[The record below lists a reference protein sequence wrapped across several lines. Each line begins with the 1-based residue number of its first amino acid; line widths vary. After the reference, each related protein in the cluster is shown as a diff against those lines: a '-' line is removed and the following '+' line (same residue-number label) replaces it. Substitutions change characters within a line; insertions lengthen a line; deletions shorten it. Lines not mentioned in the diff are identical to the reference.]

1 MIRSMT
7 GYGRKE
13 ASGDAGQF
21 TIEIRSVNNRYID
34 VQVKVP
40 RGLSLLELRVK
51 KIVQE
56 RCSRGRFDVL
66 ITRNGDREK
75 TARLVVDDV
84 LAAQYVGLLRDL
96 KTRYGLAG
104 DVDLSL
110 VAGMQNIITLTEVSE
125 DMEAIWA
132 LLATGLD
139 AALDELG
146 RMRQDEG
153 AALVRDIRGRIDAI
167 EGMVRAIGAQS
178 PLTVEKARK
187 RMADTL
193 AKLLQEQPD
202 PVRLAQE
209 IAILAERTD
218 VTEELTRLNSHLA
231 QFRAM
236 LTGTPEEAVGR
247 KLDFLL
253 QEMGREVN
261 TIASK
266 CQDAAIS
273 LDVVQS
279 KAELE
284 KIREQVQN
292 IE

>member
-7 GYGRKE
+7 GYGRNE
-13 ASGDAGQF
+13 ANGDAGHF
-21 TIEIRSVNNRYID
+21 TIELRSVNNRYID

-51 KIVQE
+51 KAVQE
-56 RCSRGRFDVL
+56 RCFRGRFDVL
-66 ITRNGDREK
+66 ITRNSGCEK
-75 TARLVVDDV
+75 ATRLVVDDV
-84 LAAQYVGLLRDL
+84 LAGQYVGLLRDL

-104 DVDLSL
+104 EVELSL
-110 VAGMQNIITLTEVSE
+110 VAGMQNIITMTEVSE
-125 DMEAIWA
+125 DLEAIGE
-132 LLATGLD
+132 LLDAGLA
-139 AALDELG
+139 AALDELD
-146 RMRQDEG
+146 RMRLDEG
-153 AALVRDIRGRIDAI
+153 AALARDIHGRISTL
-167 EGMVRAIGAQS
+167 EGMVRSIGAQS

-218 VTEELTRLNSHLA
+218 VTEELTRLSSHLA

-236 LTGTPEEAVGR
+236 LTGTEEEAVGR

-273 LDVVQS
+273 LVVVQS

>member
-1 MIRSMT
+1 MT

-13 ASGDAGQF
+13 ASGEAGHF
-21 TIEIRSVNNRYID
+21 SIEIRSVNNRYID
-34 VQVKVP
+34 VQAKMP

-51 KIVQE
+51 KAVQE

-66 ITRNGDREK
+66 ITRNNDREK
-75 TARLVVDDV
+75 STRLVVDDV
-84 LAAQYVGLLRDL
+84 LAGQYVGLLRDL
-96 KTRYGLAG
+96 KMRYGLAG
-104 DVDLSL
+104 EVDLSL
-110 VAGMQNIITLTEVSE
+110 VAGMQNIITMTEVSE
-125 DMEAIWA
+125 DMEAIWV
-132 LLATGLD
+132 LLTNGLD
-139 AALDELG
+139 AALDELD
-146 RMRQDEG
+146 RMRLDEG
-153 AALVRDIRGRIDAI
+153 AALVRDITGRIDAI
-167 EGMVRAIGAQS
+167 EGMVRSIGAQS

-187 RMADTL
+187 RMADAV

-202 PVRLAQE
+202 PARMAQE

-218 VTEELTRLNSHLA
+218 VTEELTRLDSHLA
-231 QFRAM
+231 QFRTM
-236 LTGTPEEAVGR
+236 LIETPEEAVGR

>member
-13 ASGDAGQF
+13 AGGDAGHF
-21 TIEIRSVNNRYID
+21 SIEIRSVNNRYID

-51 KIVQE
+51 KAVQE

-66 ITRNGDREK
+66 ITRNSDREK
-75 TARLVVDDV
+75 PTRLVVDDA

-104 DVDLSL
+104 EPDLSL
-110 VAGMQNIITLTEVSE
+110 MAGLPNIITMTEVSE
-125 DMEAIWA
+125 DREAIWA
-132 LLATGLD
+132 LLAGGLD
-139 AALDELG
+139 AALDELDQ
-146 RMRQDEG
+146 MRLDEG
-153 AALVRDIRGRIDAI
+153 AALARDIVSRIDAI

-178 PLTVEKARK
+178 PITVEKARK
-187 RMADTL
+187 RMTDTL
-193 AKLLQEQPD
+193 ARLLQEQPD
-202 PVRLAQE
+202 PARLAQE

-218 VTEELTRLNSHLA
+218 VSEELTRLDSHLA

-236 LTGTPEEAVGR
+236 LIDKPKEAVGR

-266 CQDAAIS
+266 CQDASIS
-273 LDVVQS
+273 LDVVES

>member
-1 MIRSMT
+1 MT
-7 GYGRKE
+7 GYGRNE
-13 ASGDAGQF
+13 ANGEAGHF

-51 KIVQE
+51 KAVQE

-66 ITRNGDREK
+66 ITRNTDRGNA
-75 TARLVVDDV
+75 TRLVVDDV
-84 LAAQYVGLLRDL
+84 LAGQYVGLLRDL

-104 DVDLSL
+104 EVDLSL
-110 VAGMQNIITLTEVSE
+110 VAAMQNIVTMTEVSE
-125 DMEAIWA
+125 DLEAIGA
-132 LLATGLD
+132 LLTTGLA
-139 AALDELG
+139 AALDELD
-146 RMRQDEG
+146 RMRLDEG
-153 AALVRDIRGRIDAI
+153 AALARDIHRRTNAI
-167 EGMVRAIGAQS
+167 EGMVRSIGAQS

-187 RMADTL
+187 RMTDAL

-209 IAILAERTD
+209 IALLAERTD
-218 VTEELTRLNSHLA
+218 VTEELTRLDSHLA

-236 LTGTPEEAVGR
+236 LTNTEEAVGR

-273 LDVVQS
+273 LVVVQS

>member
-13 ASGDAGQF
+13 ASGEAGHF

-51 KIVQE
+51 KAVQE
-56 RCSRGRFDVL
+56 RCSRGRFDVMV
-66 ITRNGDREK
+66 TRNNDREK
-75 TARLVVDDV
+75 ATRLVVDDV
-84 LAAQYVGLLRDL
+84 LAAQYVGILRDL

-104 DVDLSL
+104 EVDLSL
-110 VAGMQNIITLTEVSE
+110 VAGIQNIITMTEVSE
-125 DMEAIWA
+125 DLEAIGV
-132 LLATGLD
+132 LLAGGLA
-139 AALDELG
+139 AALDELD

-153 AALVRDIRGRIDAI
+153 AALVRDITGRINAI
-167 EGMVRAIGAQS
+167 EAMVRAIAAQS

-193 AKLLQEQPD
+193 AKLLQEQLD

-218 VTEELTRLNSHLA
+218 VTEELTRLDSHLA

-236 LTGTPEEAVGR
+236 LTDTKEEAVGR

-266 CQDAAIS
+266 CQDAAIA

>member
-1 MIRSMT
+1 MT
-7 GYGRKE
+7 GYGRRE
-13 ASGDAGQF
+13 AGGEAGHF
-21 TIEIRSVNNRYID
+21 SIEIRSVNNRYID
-34 VQVKVP
+34 VQVKMP

-51 KIVQE
+51 KTIQE

-75 TARLVVDDV
+75 ATRLVVDDV
-84 LAAQYVGLLRDL
+84 LAGQYVGLLRDL
-96 KTRYGLAG
+96 KTRHGLAG
-104 DVDLSL
+104 EVDLSL
-110 VAGMQNIITLTEVSE
+110 VAGMQNIITMTEVSE
-125 DMEAIWA
+125 DMEAVWV
-132 LLATGLD
+132 LLAGGLD
-139 AALDELG
+139 AALDDLD
-146 RMRQDEG
+146 RMRLDEG
-153 AALVRDIRGRIDAI
+153 AALVRDITGRIDAI
-167 EGMVRAIGAQS
+167 EGMVRSIGAQS

-202 PVRLAQE
+202 PARLAQE

-218 VTEELTRLNSHLA
+218 VTEELTRLDSHLA

-236 LTGTPEEAVGR
+236 LTETPGEAVGR

-273 LDVVQS
+273 LDVVQC

-292 IE
+292 VE